1 MNTDLNYLESMTEG
15 NKGLIKEL
23 IGIFSTQVEE
33 YSGQMQKFLVDQ
45 NWGELSKLAHKAK
58 STVAIMGM
66 KDLSE
71 ILKQLEV
78 LAKEGKKV
86 DSYSEMI
93 DHFCSECKIAVAE
106 LKLYK

>member
-1 MNTDLNYLESMTEG
+1 MNTDLSYLESMTEG
-15 NKGLIKEL
+15 DKGLIKEL

-33 YSGQMQKFLVDQ
+33 YSAQMQKFLVDQ

-71 ILKQLEV
+71 ILKQLEL
-78 LAKEGKKV
+78 LAKEGKEV
-86 DSYSEMI
+86 DSYSAMI
-93 DHFCSECKIAVAE
+93 DLFSSECKIAVAE